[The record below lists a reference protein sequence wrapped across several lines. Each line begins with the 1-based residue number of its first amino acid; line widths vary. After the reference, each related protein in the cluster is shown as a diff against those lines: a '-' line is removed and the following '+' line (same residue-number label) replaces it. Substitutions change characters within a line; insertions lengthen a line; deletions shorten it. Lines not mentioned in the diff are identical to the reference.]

1 MGFLSEVRES
11 LTTMGRPCEFLELK
25 LHSTCDLCP
34 QRTVRKSHF
43 TDTCLRVI
51 PGKSNICL
59 RLGGGALP
67 SV

>member
-1 MGFLSEVRES
+1 MSFLSEVMES
-11 LTTMGRPCEFLELK
+11 LITMGRPCEFLELK

-43 TDTCLRVI
+43 TDTRLPVI
-51 PGKSNICL
+51 PGKSSTCL